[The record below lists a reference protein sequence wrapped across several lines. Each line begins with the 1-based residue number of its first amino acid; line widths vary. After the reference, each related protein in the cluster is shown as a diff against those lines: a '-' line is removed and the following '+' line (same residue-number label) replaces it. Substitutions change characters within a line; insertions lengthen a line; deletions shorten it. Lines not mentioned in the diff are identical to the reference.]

1 MRARHALSL
10 IEVVVAMV
18 LLGLAVPPLLLQ
30 IAAGVKQQEATLIQ
44 QNLAHLASERMW
56 QIFTDHAD
64 STHGYDAI
72 IAAAYPNETAPDG
85 LMGYTR
91 KTEVREVSPTDYI
104 TPQAGS
110 GVKRFRIQVSGPRNQ
125 SLTVESLVTDIPGA
139 VGTS

>member
-56 QIFTDHAD
+56 LIFTDHAD

-85 LMGYTR
+85 LTGYTR

>member
-56 QIFTDHAD
+56 QIFI
-64 STHGYDAI
+64 S
-72 IAAAYPNETAPDG
+72 
-85 LMGYTR
+85 
-91 KTEVREVSPTDYI
+91 
-104 TPQAGS
+104 
-110 GVKRFRIQVSGPRNQ
+110 
-125 SLTVESLVTDIPGA
+125 SLSAEPILT
-139 VGTS
+139 